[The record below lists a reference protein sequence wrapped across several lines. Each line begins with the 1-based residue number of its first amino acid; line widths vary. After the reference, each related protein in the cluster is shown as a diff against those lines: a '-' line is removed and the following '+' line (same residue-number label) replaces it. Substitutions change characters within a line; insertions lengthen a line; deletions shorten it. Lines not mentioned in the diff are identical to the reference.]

1 MYFTFK
7 EGKSYSANTVNQ
19 GERGEGGGRRNVSLV
34 RFHWATGAQNF
45 LGEKSRAW
53 LRKSSPESR
62 LESRELGKGGG
73 GGEARKR

>member
-34 RFHWATGAQNF
+34 RVP
-45 LGEKSRAW
+45 LGDRSPKLSRRKISSMVTKIKSRIKTRVERAW
-53 LRKSSPESR
+53 
-62 LESRELGKGGG
+62 
-73 GGEARKR
+73 